1 MGLAGQGFELAGA
14 VLGFAL
20 VGYWI
25 GRYYGDARIGL
36 LIGAVLGIVG
46 GLYNLIRA
54 SLRAVKKQQDQNTSE
69 ASQGPSKNI
78 KSQP

>member
-1 MGLAGQGFELAGA
+1 MSLAGQGFELTGA
-14 VLGFAL
+14 VLGFGL

-25 GRYYGDARIGL
+25 GRHYGDARVGF

-54 SLRAVKKQQDQNTSE
+54 SLKAVHRQRTDSSE
-69 ASQGPSKNI
+69 ANQRPSDNRKTEA
-78 KSQP
+78 